1 MSYLARGPSLLG
13 IDSQANAAR
22 RRRADAPMLDYRCST
37 GGAPHELP
45 DRGAAHGSPEE
56 QAMKPKSAKPIKRAA
71 GAAAPRRS
79 ANARAV
85 RTVRG
90 DDLGDRR
97 LQLLLGTKLP
107 AR

>member
-1 MSYLARGPSLLG
+1 
-13 IDSQANAAR
+13 
-22 RRRADAPMLDYRCST
+22 
-37 GGAPHELP
+37 
-45 DRGAAHGSPEE
+45 
-56 QAMKPKSAKPIKRAA
+56 MKPKASKPLKRAT

-79 ANARAV
+79 ANARVV

-97 LQLLLGTKLP
+97 LQLLLGTKTP